1 MNSLH
6 HVKEHPKISN
16 ISQFESHT
24 RANQGKPGFSTI
36 AHKSLSTV
44 YMKNRKPGLGARV
57 TLGVGSL
64 GCKIGSPWGVGQYFL
79 M

>member
-24 RANQGKPGFSTI
+24 RANQGKPSFPTI
-36 AHKSLSTV
+36 AHKSLTTV
-44 YMKNRKPGLGARV
+44 YMKNRKPGLGA
-57 TLGVGSL
+57 TL